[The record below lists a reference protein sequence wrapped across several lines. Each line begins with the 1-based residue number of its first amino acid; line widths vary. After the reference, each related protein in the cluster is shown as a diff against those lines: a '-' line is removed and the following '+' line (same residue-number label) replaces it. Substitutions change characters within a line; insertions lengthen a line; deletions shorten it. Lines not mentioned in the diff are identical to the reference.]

1 MQPIPD
7 DRHPEAAVRRDA
19 QAGRVYGGLRPIRF
33 RSSWP
38 ARCDARMAQT
48 TAQPVARTMRCAHG
62 PNNSAARGPHDAT
75 RAWPK
80 QQRSP

>member
-48 TAQPVARTMRCAHG
+48 TAQLVARTM
-62 PNNSAARGPHDAT
+62 
-75 RAWPK
+75 
-80 QQRSP
+80 